1 MQKSGWRKRKT
12 KALGAGEYDR
22 KGAARA
28 DAGPKKGDRCI
39 EENLLTKKK
48 NHDGSRFKLYSLDG
62 DIGTLPLVT

>member
-1 MQKSGWRKRKT
+1 MLW
-12 KALGAGEYDR
+12 AGEYDK
-22 KGAARA
+22 KGAARVEA
-28 DAGPKKGDRCI
+28 DPKKGERFI